1 MKLLRR
7 LYGRVAGILT
17 RQPSSRGGT
26 GRYGG
31 PGQGDSL
38 GFGWHGFARNDGT
51 GWGRARFAGARA
63 AGGCLAAA
71 LALAGCAGF
80 GTRNAP
86 INAALTGGVA
96 LADGASSGPLAQDTA
111 ETAIGLSF
119 SGGGTRASAFAFGV
133 LRELA
138 KTRKISRNGGRAPLI
153 DRVTLVSGVSG
164 GSVTAAY
171 FALRGSDMLGDFR
184 QKFLVRDVEATLS
197 TSVNVTNLM
206 LMAKGGVNDRS
217 GLPTW
222 LDENL
227 FHGATYADVLKPGHP
242 QLWINASDIF
252 NRTTFIYNTVN
263 FGALCSDLRRYPL
276 SEAVAASAAVPL
288 VFRPIVIQNFADTC
302 RFNEPDWVHSASRPG
317 APAIL
322 RASAAA
328 IQRYRE
334 KRDVKFVKLLDGGMT
349 DNLGL
354 SGLLLELAAATKPYE
369 PLTPRQAVNLKRFL
383 FIVVDA
389 GRPPG
394 GDLAKNADSPKLMEL
409 IQAVS
414 DTAVDANVRAAYDA
428 FVAEMEKWRER
439 LIHYRC
445 GLTPPEVVALRGSVE
460 GWNCRELSLQ
470 VAKVSFE
477 AMREPS
483 VKARLDKIPTRFK
496 LPKDDVDL
504 LISAA
509 GSLLRQNRSY
519 KEFLATF

>member
-1 MKLLRR
+1 MTPLKRLHRRIANIPGLLKLEQP
-7 LYGRVAGILT
+7 GRT
-17 RQPSSRGGT
+17 
-26 GRYGG
+26 
-31 PGQGDSL
+31 
-38 GFGWHGFARNDGT
+38 
-51 GWGRARFAGARA
+51 RFAGVRA
-63 AGGCLAAA
+63 AGACLAVA
-71 LALAGCAGF
+71 LALAGCTGF
-80 GTRNAP
+80 GLGTRNAP
-86 INAALTGGVA
+86 INAALTGDAA
-96 LADGASSGPLAQDTA
+96 LADSAPSGPLSQDAA

-119 SGGGTRASAFAFGV
+119 SGGGTRASAFAYGV
-133 LRELA
+133 LQELA
-138 KTRKISRNGGRAPLI
+138 KTQETSHGVRGPLI

-171 FALRGSDMLGDFR
+171 FALRGRDMLSDFR
-184 QKFLVRDVEATLS
+184 HRFLVQDVEATLS

-222 LDENL
+222 LDQNL

-242 QLWINASDIF
+242 LLWINASDIF
-252 NRTTFIYNTVN
+252 NRTPFIYNTVN

-288 VFRPIVIQNFADTC
+288 VFRPIVIENFADTC
-302 RFNEPDWVHSASRPG
+302 PFNAPDWVNSAASRTG

-334 KRDVKFVKLLDGGMT
+334 KSDVKFVKLLDGGMT

-394 GDLAKNADSPKLMEL
+394 GDLAKNADSPEIMDL

-428 FVAEMEKWRER
+428 FGAEMEKWRDR
-439 LIHYRC
+439 LIEYRC
-445 GLTPPEVVALRGSVE
+445 GLTPPEVVALRGSME
-460 GWNCRELSLQ
+460 GWNAARCRC
-470 VAKVSFE
+470 
-477 AMREPS
+477 R
-483 VKARLDKIPTRFK
+483 
-496 LPKDDVDL
+496 
-504 LISAA
+504 
-509 GSLLRQNRSY
+509 
-519 KEFLATF
+519 

>member
-1 MKLLRR
+1 MRIGRR
-7 LYGRVAGILT
+7 LSGRGTYILA
-17 RQPSSRGGT
+17 RMELQRRGL
-26 GRYGG
+26 GRRRWGVLFC
-31 PGQGDSL
+31 L
-38 GFGWHGFARNDGT
+38 G
-51 GWGRARFAGARA
+51 
-63 AGGCLAAA
+63 AA
-71 LALAGCAGF
+71 LALAGCAAF
-80 GTRNAP
+80 GMRNAP
-86 INAALTGGVA
+86 INSALTGAPAMAGTE
-96 LADGASSGPLAQDTA
+96 DGLPDPVPLHETA

-133 LRELA
+133 LQELA
-138 KTRKISRNGGRAPLI
+138 KTEEKSSNGARSPLL
-153 DRVTLVSGVSG
+153 DRVSLVSGVSG
-164 GSVTAAY
+164 GSITAAY
-171 FALRGSDMLGDFR
+171 FALKGRETLSDFR
-184 QKFLVRDVEATLS
+184 KKFLIQDVEASLS

-206 LMAKGGVNDRS
+206 LMAKGGVNDRT

-222 LDENL
+222 LDKNL

-242 QLWINASDIF
+242 QLWINASDIY

-276 SEAVAASAAVPL
+276 SEAVAASAALPL
-288 VFRPIVIQNFADTC
+288 IFAPIVIQNYADRC
-302 RFNEPDWVHSASRPG
+302 EFNAPDWVYSADRPG

-328 IQRYRE
+328 VRRYRE
-334 KRDVKFVKLLDGGMT
+334 NTDVKFVKLLDGGMT

-354 SGLLLELAAATKPYE
+354 SGFVLELGAATKPYE

-394 GDLAKNADSPKLMEL
+394 GDLAKDADSPELLDL

-428 FVAEMEKWRER
+428 FVAEMEKWRDR
-439 LIHYRC
+439 LIDYRC
-445 GLTPPEVVALRGSVE
+445 GLTPPDVVALRGSTE
-460 GWNCRELSLQ
+460 GWDCHALSMQ

-477 AMREPS
+477 GMREPS
-483 VKARLDKIPTRFK
+483 VKARLDRIPTRFK

-504 LISAA
+504 LITSA
-509 GSLLRQNRSY
+509 GSLLRQNPGY

>member
-1 MKLLRR
+1 MRLLKR
-7 LYGRVAGILT
+7 LHGREADIPAST
-17 RQPSSRGGT
+17 KREQPGSR
-26 GRYGG
+26 
-31 PGQGDSL
+31 
-38 GFGWHGFARNDGT
+38 
-51 GWGRARFAGARA
+51 RFAGARA
-63 AGGCLAAA
+63 AAACLAAA
-71 LALAGCAGF
+71 LTLAGCAGF
-80 GTRNAP
+80 GMRNAP
-86 INAALTGGVA
+86 INSALG
-96 LADGASSGPLAQDTA
+96 DGAAVVDTASAGPLSQDTS

-133 LRELA
+133 LQELA
-138 KTRKISRNGGRAPLI
+138 KTQEASRNGPRAPLI
-153 DRVTLVSGVSG
+153 DRVSLVSGVSG

-171 FALRGSDMLGDFR
+171 FALRGREMVSDFR
-184 QKFLVRDVEATLS
+184 HRFLVQDVEASLS
-197 TSVNVTNLM
+197 TSVNPTNLI
-206 LMAKGGVNDRS
+206 LMAKGGVNDRT

-222 LDENL
+222 LDQNL
-227 FHGATYADVLKPGHP
+227 YHGATYADVLKPGHP

-252 NRTTFIYNTVN
+252 NRTAFIFNTVN

-276 SEAVAASAAVPL
+276 SEAVAASAALPL
-288 VFRPIVIQNFADTC
+288 VFAPIVIENYADRCNFNA
-302 RFNEPDWVHSASRPG
+302 PDWVNSADRPST
-317 APAIL
+317 PAIL

-334 KRDVKFVKLLDGGMT
+334 KADVKFVKLLDGGMT

-354 SGLLLELAAATKPYE
+354 SGFVLELAASTKPYE

-383 FIVVDA
+383 FVVVDA

-394 GDLAKNADSPKLMEL
+394 GDLSKDADSPEIMDL

-428 FVAEMEKWRER
+428 FVTEMEKWRER
-439 LIHYRC
+439 LIDYRC
-445 GLTPPEVVALRGSVE
+445 GLTPPEVVALRGSMD
-460 GWNCRELSLQ
+460 GWDCHALSLQ

-483 VKARLDKIPTRFK
+483 VKARLDRIPTRFK

-504 LISAA
+504 LISSA
-509 GSLLRQNRSY
+509 GSLLRQNPSY

>member
-1 MKLLRR
+1 MR
-7 LYGRVAGILT
+7 
-17 RQPSSRGGT
+17 
-26 GRYGG
+26 
-31 PGQGDSL
+31 
-38 GFGWHGFARNDGT
+38 
-51 GWGRARFAGARA
+51 RFAA
-63 AGGCLAAA
+63 AAACLASA
-71 LALAGCAGF
+71 LALSACAGF
-80 GTRNAP
+80 GIRNAP
-86 INAALTGGVA
+86 INSALSDEATASQDRIAATPAMLQEN
-96 LADGASSGPLAQDTA
+96 SDTV
-111 ETAIGLSF
+111 IGLSF

-133 LRELA
+133 LQELA
-138 KTRKISRNGGRAPLI
+138 RTERPSRTGSRALI
-153 DRVTLVSGVSG
+153 DQVSLVSGVSG

-171 FALRGSDMLGDFR
+171 FALHGRDTLADFR
-184 QKFLVRDVEATLS
+184 KRFLIQDVEASLS

-206 LMAKGGVNDRS
+206 LMANGGVNDRS
-217 GLPTW
+217 GLPAW
-222 LDENL
+222 LDKNL
-227 FHGATYADVLKPGHP
+227 FRGATYADVLQPGRP

-288 VFRPIVIQNFADTC
+288 VFAPIVIENYADRCQFTP
-302 RFNEPDWVHSASRPG
+302 PDWAYSADRPG

-334 KRDVKFVKLLDGGMT
+334 KADVKFVKLLDGGMT

-369 PLTPRQAVNLKRFL
+369 PLTPKQVVNLKRFL
-383 FIVVDA
+383 FVVVDA

-394 GDLAKNADSPKLMEL
+394 GDLAKSAESPEIMDL

-428 FVAEMEKWRER
+428 FLAEMEKWRER
-439 LIHYRC
+439 MIDYRC
-445 GLTPPEVVALRGSVE
+445 GLTPPEVAQLRGSTE
-460 GWNCRELSLQ
+460 GWDCRELSLQ
-470 VAKVSFE
+470 VAKVSFD

-504 LISAA
+504 LIASA
-509 GSLLRQNRSY
+509 GSLLRQNPNY

>member
-1 MKLLRR
+1 MRLLKR
-7 LYGRVAGILT
+7 LLGRIASIPALME
-17 RQPSSRGGT
+17 PAN
-26 GRYGG
+26 
-31 PGQGDSL
+31 P
-38 GFGWHGFARNDGT
+38 
-51 GWGRARFAGARA
+51 GRARVRA
-63 AGGCLAAA
+63 AAACA
-71 LALAGCAGF
+71 TIAIVVAGCGMSL
-80 GTRNAP
+80 RNAP
-86 INAALTGGVA
+86 INSA
-96 LADGASSGPLAQDTA
+96 LADAPSPAAEAAAGDPLAQETA

-133 LRELA
+133 LQELA
-138 KTRKISRNGGRAPLI
+138 KTEETWRGVRAPLL
-153 DRVTLVSGVSG
+153 DRVSLVSGVSG

-171 FALRGSDMLGDFR
+171 FALNGPGTLTDFR
-184 QKFLVRDVEATLS
+184 RRFLIQDVESSLS

-206 LMAKGGVNDRS
+206 LMAKGGVNDRT

-222 LDENL
+222 LDKNL
-227 FHGATYADVLKPGHP
+227 FRGATYADVLKPGHP
-242 QLWINASDIF
+242 QLWINASDIY

-276 SEAVAASAAVPL
+276 SEAVAASAAVP
-288 VFRPIVIQNFADTC
+288 FIFAPIVIENYADRC
-302 RFNEPDWVHSASRPG
+302 QFNAPDWVYSADRPG

-334 KRDVKFVKLLDGGMT
+334 KTDVKFVKLLDGGMT

-354 SGLLLELAAATKPYE
+354 SGFVLELAAATKPYQ

-383 FIVVDA
+383 FVVVDA

-394 GDLAKNADSPKLMEL
+394 GDLAKNAEQPEIMEL
-409 IQAVS
+409 IEAVS

-428 FVAEMEKWRER
+428 FVTEMEKWRDR
-439 LIHYRC
+439 LIDYRC
-445 GLTPPEVVALRGSVE
+445 GLTPPEVVALRGSTD
-460 GWNCRELSLQ
+460 GWDCHALSLQ

-477 AMREPS
+477 GMREPS
-483 VKARLDKIPTRFK
+483 VKARLDRIPTRFK

-504 LISAA
+504 LITSA
-509 GSLLRQNRSY
+509 GSLLRQNPNY

>member
-1 MKLLRR
+1 MRFYARDHRKLQGMTFLERLHRRIADIRGLMKPEEPCR
-7 LYGRVAGILT
+7 T
-17 RQPSSRGGT
+17 
-26 GRYGG
+26 
-31 PGQGDSL
+31 
-38 GFGWHGFARNDGT
+38 
-51 GWGRARFAGARA
+51 RFAGARA
-63 AGGCLAAA
+63 AAACLAIG
-71 LALAGCAGF
+71 LALTGCAGF
-80 GTRNAP
+80 GLGTRNAP
-86 INAALTGGVA
+86 INSALGDGPA
-96 LADGASSGPLAQDTA
+96 MADAVSAGPLTQDTA

-133 LRELA
+133 LQELA
-138 KTRKISRNGGRAPLI
+138 KTQEAQHNGPRAPLI
-153 DRVTLVSGVSG
+153 DRVSLVSGVSG
-164 GSVTAAY
+164 GSITAAY
-171 FALRGSDMLGDFR
+171 FALRGREMLGDFR
-184 QKFLVRDVEATLS
+184 HRFLVQDVESSLS
-197 TSVNVTNLM
+197 TSVNVTNLV
-206 LMAKGGVNDRS
+206 LMAKGGVNDRT

-222 LDENL
+222 LDQNL

-276 SEAVAASAAVPL
+276 SEAVAASAALPL
-288 VFRPIVIQNFADTC
+288 VFAPIVIENYADRCNFEA
-302 RFNEPDWVHSASRPG
+302 PDWVNSADRPG

-334 KRDVKFVKLLDGGMT
+334 KSDVKFVKLLDGGMT

-354 SGLLLELAAATKPYE
+354 SGFVQELAAATKPYE

-383 FIVVDA
+383 FVVVDA

-394 GDLAKNADSPKLMEL
+394 GDLAKNADSPELMEL

-428 FVAEMEKWRER
+428 FLSEMEKWRER
-439 LIHYRC
+439 LIEYRC
-445 GLTPPEVVALRGSVE
+445 GLTPPEVVAVRGTMD
-460 GWNCRELSLQ
+460 GWNCRGLSLQ

-477 AMREPS
+477 AMRERS
-483 VKARLDKIPTRFK
+483 VRSRLEKIPTRFK

-504 LISAA
+504 LISSA
-509 GSLLRQNRSY
+509 GSLLRQNPNY

>member
-1 MKLLRR
+1 MRR
-7 LYGRVAGILT
+7 LLGRIANIPAPTGSKEPASGHVPGV
-17 RQPSSRGGT
+17 PGT
-26 GRYGG
+26 
-31 PGQGDSL
+31 
-38 GFGWHGFARNDGT
+38 
-51 GWGRARFAGARA
+51 A
-63 AGGCLAAA
+63 AACLAIA
-71 LALAGCAGF
+71 LALAGCGM
-80 GTRNAP
+80 GMRNAP
-86 INAALTGGVA
+86 INSA
-96 LADGASSGPLAQDTA
+96 LADAPSPAAEAAAGDPLAQEAA

-133 LRELA
+133 LQELA
-138 KTRKISRNGGRAPLI
+138 KTEEHNGARTPLI
-153 DRVTLVSGVSG
+153 DRVSLVSGVSG

-171 FALRGSDMLGDFR
+171 FALYGRDTLSDFR
-184 QKFLVRDVEATLS
+184 KRFLIQDVEASLS

-222 LDENL
+222 LDKNL
-227 FHGATYADVLKPGHP
+227 FRGATYADVLKPGHP

-276 SEAVAASAAVPL
+276 SEAVAASAAVP
-288 VFRPIVIQNFADTC
+288 FIFAPIVIENYADRC
-302 RFNEPDWVHSASRPG
+302 QFNAPDWVYSADRPG

-334 KRDVKFVKLLDGGMT
+334 KTDVKFVKLLDGGMT

-354 SGLLLELAAATKPYE
+354 SGFVLELAAATKPYE
-369 PLTPRQAVNLKRFL
+369 PFTPRQAVNLKRFL
-383 FIVVDA
+383 FVVVDA

-394 GDLAKNADSPKLMEL
+394 GNLAKSAESPEIMDL
-409 IQAVS
+409 IEAVS

-428 FVAEMEKWRER
+428 FVTEMEKWRDR
-439 LIHYRC
+439 LIEYRC
-445 GLTPPEVVALRGSVE
+445 GLTPPEVVALRGSTE
-460 GWNCRELSLQ
+460 GWDCHALSLQ

-504 LISAA
+504 LISSA
-509 GSLLRQNRSY
+509 GSLLRQNPNY